1 MIYKMRN
8 IIMAGMLLFLE
19 SILMPLYSSDDK
31 RKLSYNSCSDFV
43 YISGQ
48 TNINQFN
55 FFYSGTGI
63 PMVDSAFNGQLKI
76 EIPVKDFVPSGPYMY
91 NDFLVLLK
99 ASEYPFINISISR
112 DQLDFTGNEF
122 NYFIPRV
129 NITIAGITRTYNLN
143 CSVRKC
149 SGGLLLMGNE
159 DLKLSDF
166 QLERMERLGGLIKL
180 RDEISVS
187 FGFIVNFTENN
198 KISSQR

>member
-1 MIYKMRN
+1 M
-8 IIMAGMLLFLE
+8 MAGMLLFLE

-31 RKLSYNSCSDFV
+31 RKLSYNSCSDYV

-48 TNINQFN
+48 TNINRFN
-55 FFYSGTGI
+55 FYYSGTAF
-63 PMVDSAFNGQLKI
+63 PVVDSSINGQLKI

-99 ASEYPFINISISR
+99 AKEYPFINITISR
-112 DQLDFTGNEF
+112 DQLEFTGSEYD
-122 NYFIPRV
+122 YFIPKV
-129 NITIAGITRTYNLN
+129 NITIAGITRTYKLN
-143 CSVRKC
+143 CSVRRC
-149 SGGLLLMGNE
+149 AAGLLLMGSE

-198 KISSQR
+198 QISSQR

>member
-1 MIYKMRN
+1 MILKIQN
-8 IIMAGMLLFLE
+8 IMMAGMLLFSE

-31 RKLSYNSCSDFV
+31 REPGYNSCSDFV

-48 TNINQFN
+48 TNINHFN
-55 FFYSGTGI
+55 FFYGGSGLPI
-63 PMVDSAFNGQLKI
+63 IDSAINGQLNI
-76 EIPVKDFVPSGPYMY
+76 VIPVKDFVPSGPYMY

-99 ASEYPFINISISR
+99 ENEYPFINISISK
-112 DQLDFTGNEF
+112 DQLDFTGHEF
-122 NYFIPRV
+122 DYFIPRV

-143 CSVRKC
+143 CSVKKC

-187 FGFIVNFTENN
+187 FGFIVNFTDNN
-198 KISSQR
+198 SISSQR